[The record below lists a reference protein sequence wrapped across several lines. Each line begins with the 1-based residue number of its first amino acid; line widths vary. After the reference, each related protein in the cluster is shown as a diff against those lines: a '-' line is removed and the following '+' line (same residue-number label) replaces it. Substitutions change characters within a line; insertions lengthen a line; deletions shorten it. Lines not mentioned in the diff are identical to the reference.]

1 MGPSAPNPAPND
13 LEQIKVAL
21 ELLTGK
27 VSHLITVVETRR
39 VLVEKFDDRLV
50 RAEKLERALGT
61 TALKLAAARAI
72 TSLPTAAFAGAVAG
86 LVVAWV
92 FLHSAIALAH

>member
-1 MGPSAPNPAPND
+1 MEAPKGPPND
-13 LEQIKVAL
+13 LEQIKSAL

-39 VLVEKFDDRLV
+39 VLVERFDDRLV

-72 TSLPTAAFAGAVAG
+72 TGLPAAAFAGAVAG
-86 LVVAWV
+86 LTVAWM
-92 FLHSAIALAH
+92 FLHAATAFAK